1 MKKKTD
7 YKNKKRK
14 SVWIAQIKNRS
25 IYTAKHCC
33 CKLTK
38 QTTEMKELKW
48 RKREKEKK
56 TERIKNEQIPK
67 VANAFTRA
75 QALAYVFTKG
85 PHLIKEKLDNSMAII
100 IFIIIL

>member
-1 MKKKTD
+1 MKK
-7 YKNKKRK
+7 
-14 SVWIAQIKNRS
+14 
-25 IYTAKHCC
+25 
-33 CKLTK
+33 
-38 QTTEMKELKW
+38 E
-48 RKREKEKK
+48 RERKK

-67 VANAFTRA
+67 AANAFTRA